1 MEKHRAD
8 AADERSQLWLER
20 GVDRKTPMAKE
31 QSDLE
36 RLLEDMGRP
45 KGGGKTEMVARLIA
59 FQEMEA
65 GQAILREY
73 ASQVSYY
80 R

>member
-1 MEKHRAD
+1 
-8 AADERSQLWLER
+8 
-20 GVDRKTPMAKE
+20 MAKE

>member
-1 MEKHRAD
+1 
-8 AADERSQLWLER
+8 
-20 GVDRKTPMAKE
+20 MAKE

-59 FQEMEA
+59 AFQEMEA